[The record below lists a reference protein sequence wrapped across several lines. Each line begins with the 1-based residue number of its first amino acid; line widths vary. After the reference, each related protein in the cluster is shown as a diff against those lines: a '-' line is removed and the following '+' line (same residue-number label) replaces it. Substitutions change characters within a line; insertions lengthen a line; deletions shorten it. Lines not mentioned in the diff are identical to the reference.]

1 MSTVRSASAIDR
13 PNETKRLF
21 SEKQYTIYLKI
32 RFIVFLLTGQ
42 SNSGV
47 GGYIDEYQNL
57 DGVKQ
62 QLLNLV
68 RSVRTVMRG

>member
-1 MSTVRSASAIDR
+1 
-13 PNETKRLF
+13 LF
-21 SEKQYTIYLKI
+21 LVTE
-32 RFIVFLLTGQ
+32 Q

-47 GGYIDEYQNL
+47 GGYVDEYQNS
-57 DGVKQ
+57 GGAKQ